1 MVLPIPLGTVLR
13 QRYLIQQIL
22 GQGGFG
28 RTYLA
33 FDQERFN
40 EACVLK
46 ELIVPYQDNALIEK
60 SKVLFQREASILYQL
75 QHPQVPRFWAAFED
89 EQRLFLVQ
97 SWIEGETYRRLLSDR
112 KQQQQVFSEAE
123 VLHFL
128 CHLLPVLAY
137 IHEQGIIHRD
147 ISPENI
153 ILQAKS
159 TSLKTGESFPES
171 GLPVLIDFG
180 AVKEA
185 TSHWPLTS
193 GLTRVGKVGYAPP
206 EQLQTGKVSPSSDLY
221 SLAATSL
228 ALLTGKEPQTL
239 LDSRTLT
246 WQLRAHAKLSD
257 ELEAILQKM
266 LSVYPGDRYQTA
278 TDVLAALQPLFTESS
293 AKISQST
300 TAKSP
305 PRSEPANLYSPGERS
320 HSTLI
325 QLDQPDRR
333 SAPLPA
339 PTNALNRQMLGRERL
354 WRRQFSLSKKAR
366 LGLVTAGLIGIGVA
380 IPLAWQRWMRAPD
393 PQSEVWVSGAKLP
406 QSEASRII
414 ESHGADTQTSTLKAP
429 ASSIGN
435 SAAAIKASRP
445 AQTVQL
451 PPNKISTALQ
461 GTLQNDEIQP
471 YLIKAAQGQIMTLT
485 LEGQEVTMNL
495 LRSNQEAIDSAAYQT
510 RSWTGQL
517 PVDDQYVIQV
527 AGAGAY
533 TLDIAITP
541 LSRPSQDQIERVTF
555 APGSSGTSVTGTI
568 ASDQLRRYIL
578 TANQGQVLVTRVL
591 QGKVRLSA
599 ISPNGQRIGGSA
611 TNEPNWQGRLPID
624 GDYVIEISTS
634 QAGNYALSFELF

>member
-1 MVLPIPLGTVLR
+1 MGLPIPLGTVLR
-13 QRYLIQQIL
+13 QRYLIQKIL

-33 FDQERFN
+33 LDQERFN
-40 EACVLK
+40 EACALK
-46 ELIVPYQDNALIEK
+46 EFIVPYQDDALVAK

-112 KQQQQVFSEAE
+112 KQHQQVFSEAE

-128 CHLLPVLAY
+128 RHLLPVLTY

-153 ILQAKS
+153 ILQPKS
-159 TSLKTGESFPES
+159 ATSRAGASFPES

-185 TSHWPLTS
+185 ASHWPLTS

-206 EQLQTGKVSPSSDLY
+206 EQLQTGKVSPNSDLY

-228 ALLTGKEPQTL
+228 ALLTSKEPQTL

-246 WQLRAHAKLSD
+246 WQLRAHADLSD

-266 LSVYPGDRYQTA
+266 LAVYPGDRYQTA
-278 TDVLAALQPLFTESS
+278 ADVLADLEPLFSGAS
-293 AKISQST
+293 AKIHQST
-300 TAKSP
+300 APKSSSP
-305 PRSEPANLYSPGERS
+305 SDPALSSLGARSG
-320 HSTLI
+320 STLI
-325 QLDQPDRR
+325 QGDQR
-333 SAPLPA
+333 STPPLA
-339 PTNALNRQMLGRERL
+339 NALDRLLRGCDRVFQQHPNLAKKLQLG
-354 WRRQFSLSKKAR
+354 F
-366 LGLVTAGLIGIGVA
+366 VTAGLIGIGVA
-380 IPLAWQRWMRAPD
+380 IPLTWQRLTIPPE
-393 PQSEVWVSGAKLP
+393 PQTEVWVSGAKLP

-414 ESHGADTQTSTLKAP
+414 ESHGADAQNSTTKAP
-429 ASSIGN
+429 TPGSGN
-435 SAAAIKASRP
+435 SAAAIKASKP
-445 AQTVQL
+445 AQTIQI
-451 PPNKISTALQ
+451 PPTKISTALQ

-471 YLIKAAQGQIMTLT
+471 YLIKAVQGQIMTVT
-485 LEGQEVTMNL
+485 LEGADVTMNV
-495 LRSNQEAIDSAAYQT
+495 LRSNQEAIDNAAYRT

-517 PVDDQYVIQV
+517 PADDQYVIQV
-527 AGAGAY
+527 TGDGGYA
-533 TLDIAITP
+533 LDVAITP
-541 LSRPSQDQIERVTF
+541 LSRPSQDQTERITF
-555 APGSSGTSVTGTI
+555 APGTSGTSVTGTI
-568 ASDQLRRYIL
+568 APDQLRRYIL
-578 TANQGQVLVTRVL
+578 TANRGQLLVTKVL

-599 ISPNGQRIGGSA
+599 IAPNGQRIGGSA
-611 TNEPNWQGRLPID
+611 TNDPNWQGRLPIE

-634 QAGNYALSFELF
+634 EAGNYALSFELF